1 MPLAVGLTLDDWG
14 RRLRETRL
22 RTRLRLIPLLM
33 CCFSGAAVAAGLPP
47 LVVSPDLV
55 KSRPGRPAGQPPAR
69 SPGTPPAQPPA
80 PARPSTTPGSSPAAV
95 PPPAGI
101 PAEPAADAAAAQSAP
116 LAAGATDIR
125 AQQIRGTRA
134 VELVAEGNA
143 ELRRDG
149 ILLSADRLTY
159 SELTDEAR
167 AEGNVL
173 LAQGTDRVEGPR
185 ANLKIAE
192 QVGEFEAPQYR
203 FSRRSDPVPGEP
215 VREISGSGHASV
227 MRFEGEN
234 HYRLE
239 NATWST
245 CQADDPDW
253 YIKARDLE
261 LDYDR
266 EVGVV
271 RGGSVIFQD
280 VPIFWWPWAEFP
292 LVGQRQSGF
301 LAPTV
306 GVSNKAGVD
315 ISVPYYWNL
324 APNYDAT
331 FAPRIMGRRGVQLG
345 GEFRYLTP
353 GYRGESR
360 VEWLPRDAVTGEER
374 ALGSVQHQQ
383 RITPNLYGSLDLN
396 AVSDDQYFEDLSS
409 RLSVASQVNLL
420 REGRLSYVASDWW
433 SASALVQSYQTLSG
447 EDPYRRLPQLLL
459 NANRQDMAAG
469 TVLGFRGEY
478 VQFEHTDSRKPE
490 GSRFTLYPQ
499 LSLPFERPGYYV
511 TPKIGVHHTQYA
523 LDRDLAGE
531 SRSIT
536 RSLPI
541 FTLDSGLNFERDTT
555 LFAREY
561 LQTLEPRIYYVR
573 TPYRNQDD
581 IPVFDTARFD
591 FGFAQIF
598 SENLYAGGDR
608 IADANQ
614 VTAAV
619 TSRLIDPGS
628 GAERMRATIG
638 QRYYFDDQRVTLPG
652 EPRRSGRRADMLAAF
667 SGRVTT
673 SSSIDSAW
681 QYNPRDQ
688 LTERF
693 NFTVRY
699 QPEFA
704 KALNLGY
711 RYSREVLQDLD
722 LSGQWPLG
730 GGWYGVARVTRSLKE
745 NRITETIAGIEYDGG
760 CWVVRSAVHRFATNP
775 DDVTEALFLQ
785 LELNG
790 LASVG
795 SSPVNLLKR
804 SVAGYGKI
812 NEPVSDRV
820 FGAY

>member
-1 MPLAVGLTLDDWG
+1 
-14 RRLRETRL
+14 
-22 RTRLRLIPLLM
+22 M

-55 KSRPGRPAGQPPAR
+55 KSRPERPAGQAPAQSPDAPEVQAQPSAPAR
-69 SPGTPPAQPPA
+69 SLPTPE
-80 PARPSTTPGSSPAAV
+80 S
-95 PPPAGI
+95 PPPAVALPPVGT
-101 PAEPAADAAAAQSAP
+101 PAEPAAGAAPAESGP
-116 LAAGATDIR
+116 IAAGATEIR
-125 AQQIRGTRA
+125 AQQISGTRA

-173 LAQGTDRVEGPR
+173 VAQGTDRVEGPR

-203 FSRRSDPVPGEP
+203 FSRRSDPAPGEP
-215 VREISGSGHASV
+215 VREISGSGHADV
-227 MRFEGEN
+227 MHFEGEN
-234 HYRLE
+234 QYRLE

-292 LVGQRQSGF
+292 LVAQRQSGF
-301 LAPTV
+301 LSPTV

-331 FAPRIMGRRGVQLG
+331 FAPRFMGRRGVQLG

-383 RITPNLYGSLDLN
+383 QITPNLYGSLDLN

-469 TVLGFRGEY
+469 TVFGFRGEY

-511 TPKIGVHHTQYA
+511 TPKIGVHHTQYG

-531 SRSIT
+531 SDSIT
-536 RSLPI
+536 RTLPI
-541 FTLDSGLNFERDTT
+541 FTLDSGLLFERDTT
-555 LFAREY
+555 LFARDY

-619 TSRLIDPGS
+619 TSRLIDPGT

-652 EPRRSGRRADMLAAF
+652 EPRRNGRRADMLAAF

-693 NFTVRY
+693 NFAVRY

-711 RYSREVLQDLD
+711 RYSREVLEDLD

-745 NRITETIAGIEYDGG
+745 NRITETIAGLEYDGG

-775 DDVTEALFLQ
+775 DDVTEALFVQ

>member
-1 MPLAVGLTLDDWG
+1 M
-14 RRLRETRL
+14 
-22 RTRLRLIPLLM
+22 
-33 CCFSGAAVAAGLPP
+33 AAGLPP

-55 KSRPGRPAGQPPAR
+55 KSRPERPAGQAPAP
-69 SPGTPPAQPPA
+69 SPEVPEVQQPPA
-80 PARPSTTPGSSPAAV
+80 AAKPSTPPESPAAAV
-95 PPPAGI
+95 LPPAVT
-101 PAEPAADAAAAQSAP
+101 PAEPAAAAAPAKSAP
-116 LAAGATDIR
+116 IAAGATEIR
-125 AQQIRGTRA
+125 AQQISGTRA
-134 VELVAEGNA
+134 VELVAEGKA

-203 FSRRSDPVPGEP
+203 FSRRSDPAPGEP
-215 VREISGSGHASV
+215 VREISGSGHADV
-227 MRFEGEN
+227 LHFEGEN
-234 HYRLE
+234 QYRLE

-292 LVGQRQSGF
+292 LVAQRQSGF
-301 LAPTV
+301 LSPTV

-315 ISVPYYWNL
+315 VSVPYYWNL

-331 FAPRIMGRRGVQLG
+331 FAPRFMGRRGVQLG

-353 GYRGESR
+353 GYRGQSR

-383 RITPNLYGSLDLN
+383 QITPHLYGSLDLN
-396 AVSDDQYFEDLSS
+396 GVSDDQYFEDLSS

-469 TVLGFRGEY
+469 TVFGFRGEY
-478 VQFEHTDSRKPE
+478 VQFEHSDSRKPE

-531 SRSIT
+531 SDSIT
-536 RSLPI
+536 RTLPI
-541 FTLDSGLNFERDTT
+541 FTLDSGLRFERDTT
-555 LFAREY
+555 LFARDY

-619 TSRLIDPGS
+619 TSRLIDPGT
-628 GAERMRATIG
+628 GAERMRATLG
-638 QRYYFDDQRVTLPG
+638 QRYYFDDQRVALPG
-652 EPRRSGRRADMLAAF
+652 EPRRGERRADMLAAF

-681 QYNPRDQ
+681 QYNPREQ

-711 RYSREVLQDLD
+711 RYSREVLEDLD

-730 GGWYGVARVTRSLKE
+730 RGWYGVARVTRSLKE
-745 NRITETIAGIEYDGG
+745 NRITETIAGLEYDGG

-775 DDVTEALFLQ
+775 DDVTEALFVQ

>member
-1 MPLAVGLTLDDWG
+1 M
-14 RRLRETRL
+14 
-22 RTRLRLIPLLM
+22 
-33 CCFSGAAVAAGLPP
+33 
-47 LVVSPDLV
+47 
-55 KSRPGRPAGQPPAR
+55 
-69 SPGTPPAQPPA
+69 
-80 PARPSTTPGSSPAAV
+80 
-95 PPPAGI
+95 
-101 PAEPAADAAAAQSAP
+101 
-116 LAAGATDIR
+116 AAGATEVR
-125 AQQIRGTRA
+125 AQQISGTRA

-143 ELRRDG
+143 ELRREG
-149 ILLSADRLTY
+149 IVLSADRLTY
-159 SELTDEAR
+159 NELTDEAR

-173 LAQGTDRVEGPR
+173 LAQGPDRVEGPR

-203 FSRRSDPVPGEP
+203 FSRRSDPAPGEA
-215 VREISGSGHASV
+215 VREISGSGHADV
-227 MRFEGEN
+227 LHFEGEN

-292 LVGQRQSGF
+292 LVAQRQSGF
-301 LAPTV
+301 LSPTV

-331 FAPRIMGRRGVQLG
+331 FAPRFMGRRGVQLG

-383 RITPNLYGSLDLN
+383 RITPHLYGSLDLN

-433 SASALVQSYQTLSG
+433 SASALVQSYQTLFG

-469 TVLGFRGEY
+469 TVFGFRGEY
-478 VQFEHTDSRKPE
+478 VQFEHSDSRKPE

-523 LDRDLAGE
+523 LDRDLTGK
-531 SRSIT
+531 SDSIT

-614 VTAAV
+614 ITAAV
-619 TSRLIDPGS
+619 TSRLIDPGT
-628 GAERMRATIG
+628 GAERMRATVG

-652 EPRRSGRRADMLAAF
+652 EPRRDGRRADMLAAF

-673 SSSIDSAW
+673 NSWIDSAW

-693 NFTVRY
+693 NFKVRY

-711 RYSREVLQDLD
+711 RYSREVLEDLD

-745 NRITETIAGIEYDGG
+745 NRITETIAGVEYDGG

>member
-1 MPLAVGLTLDDWG
+1 M
-14 RRLRETRL
+14 
-22 RTRLRLIPLLM
+22 
-33 CCFSGAAVAAGLPP
+33 AAGLPP

-55 KSRPGRPAGQPPAR
+55 KSRPERPAGQAPAQSPDAPEVQAQPSAPAR
-69 SPGTPPAQPPA
+69 SLPTPE
-80 PARPSTTPGSSPAAV
+80 S
-95 PPPAGI
+95 PPPAVALPPVGT
-101 PAEPAADAAAAQSAP
+101 PAEPAAGAAPAESGP
-116 LAAGATDIR
+116 IAAGATEIR
-125 AQQIRGTRA
+125 AQQISGTRA

-173 LAQGTDRVEGPR
+173 VAQGTDRVEGPR

-203 FSRRSDPVPGEP
+203 FSRRSDPAPGEP
-215 VREISGSGHASV
+215 VREISGSGHADV
-227 MRFEGEN
+227 MHFEGEN
-234 HYRLE
+234 QYRLE

-292 LVGQRQSGF
+292 LVAQRQSGF
-301 LAPTV
+301 LSPTV

-331 FAPRIMGRRGVQLG
+331 FAPRFMGRRGVQLG

-383 RITPNLYGSLDLN
+383 QITPNLYGSLDLN

-469 TVLGFRGEY
+469 TVFGFRGEY

-511 TPKIGVHHTQYA
+511 TPKIGVHHTQYG

-531 SRSIT
+531 SDSIT
-536 RSLPI
+536 RTLPI
-541 FTLDSGLNFERDTT
+541 FTLDSGLLFERDTT
-555 LFAREY
+555 LFARDY

-619 TSRLIDPGS
+619 TSRLIDPGT

-652 EPRRSGRRADMLAAF
+652 EPRRNGRRADMLAAF

-693 NFTVRY
+693 NFAVRY

-711 RYSREVLQDLD
+711 RYSREVLEDLD

-745 NRITETIAGIEYDGG
+745 NRITETIAGLEYDGG

-775 DDVTEALFLQ
+775 DDVTEALFVQ

>member
-1 MPLAVGLTLDDWG
+1 M
-14 RRLRETRL
+14 
-22 RTRLRLIPLLM
+22 
-33 CCFSGAAVAAGLPP
+33 
-47 LVVSPDLV
+47 
-55 KSRPGRPAGQPPAR
+55 
-69 SPGTPPAQPPA
+69 
-80 PARPSTTPGSSPAAV
+80 

-101 PAEPAADAAAAQSAP
+101 PAEPAAGAAAAESAP
-116 LAAGATDIR
+116 IAAGATDIR

-215 VREISGSGHASV
+215 VREISGSGQADV

-301 LAPTV
+301 LSPTV

-315 ISVPYYWNL
+315 ISAPYYWNL

-331 FAPRIMGRRGVQLG
+331 FAPRFMGRRGVQLG

-459 NANRQDMAAG
+459 NANRQDLPAG
-469 TVLGFRGEY
+469 TVFGFRGEY
-478 VQFEHTDSRKPE
+478 VQFEHADSRKPE

-523 LDRDLAGE
+523 LDRDLTGE

-555 LFAREY
+555 LFARDY

-608 IADANQ
+608 IADADQ

-628 GAERMRATIG
+628 GAERMRATLG

-745 NRITETIAGIEYDGG
+745 NRITETIAGVEYDGG

>member
-1 MPLAVGLTLDDWG
+1 
-14 RRLRETRL
+14 
-22 RTRLRLIPLLM
+22 M
-33 CCFSGAAVAAGLPP
+33 CCFSGAAVAAGLPR

-55 KSRPGRPAGQPPAR
+55 KSRPERPAGQAPAR
-69 SPGTPPAQPPA
+69 SAEAPEVQAPPPA
-80 PARPSTTPGSSPAAV
+80 PARPSTTPESPPAAV
-95 PPPAGI
+95 PPAAGV
-101 PAEPAADAAAAQSAP
+101 PAEPAADPAAAESP
-116 LAAGATDIR
+116 PIAAGSTEIR
-125 AQQIRGTRA
+125 AQQISGTRA

-159 SELTDEAR
+159 NELTDEAR

-192 QVGEFEAPQYR
+192 QVGEFEAPEYR
-203 FSRRSDPVPGEP
+203 FSRRSDPAPGEP
-215 VREISGSGHASV
+215 VREISGSGHADV
-227 MRFEGEN
+227 MHFEGEN

-292 LVGQRQSGF
+292 LVAQRQSGF
-301 LAPTV
+301 LSPTV

-331 FAPRIMGRRGVQLG
+331 FAPRFMGRRGVQLG

-469 TVLGFRGEY
+469 TVFGFRGEY
-478 VQFEHTDSRKPE
+478 VQFEHSDSRKAE

-531 SRSIT
+531 SDSIT
-536 RSLPI
+536 RTLPI
-541 FTLDSGLNFERDTT
+541 FTLDSGLHFERDTT
-555 LFAREY
+555 LFARDY

-619 TSRLIDPGS
+619 TSRLIDPGT
-628 GAERMRATIG
+628 GAERLRATVG

-652 EPRRSGRRADMLAAF
+652 EPRRGGRRADMLAAF

-681 QYNPRDQ
+681 QYNPREQ

-711 RYSREVLQDLD
+711 RYSREVLEDLD

-730 GGWYGVARVTRSLKE
+730 RGWYGVARVTRSLKE
-745 NRITETIAGIEYDGG
+745 NRITETIAGLEYDGG

-775 DDVTEALFLQ
+775 DDVTEALFVQ

-820 FGAY
+820 FGVY

>member
-1 MPLAVGLTLDDWG
+1 
-14 RRLRETRL
+14 
-22 RTRLRLIPLLM
+22 M
-33 CCFSGAAVAAGLPP
+33 CCFSGGAAAAGLPP

-55 KSRPGRPAGQPPAR
+55 KSRPERPAGQAPAR
-69 SPGTPPAQPPA
+69 SPDTLPLPA
-80 PARPSTTPGSSPAAV
+80 PSPAPTKPSTTPGSLPTAV

-101 PAEPAADAAAAQSAP
+101 PAEPAAGAAAAESAP
-116 LAAGATDIR
+116 IAAGATDIR

-215 VREISGSGHASV
+215 VREISGSGQADV

-301 LAPTV
+301 LSPTV

-315 ISVPYYWNL
+315 ISAPYYWNL

-331 FAPRIMGRRGVQLG
+331 FAPRFMGRRGVQLG

-459 NANRQDMAAG
+459 NANRQDLPAG
-469 TVLGFRGEY
+469 TVFGFRGEY
-478 VQFEHTDSRKPE
+478 VQFEHADSRKPE

-523 LDRDLAGE
+523 LDRDLTGE

-555 LFAREY
+555 LFARDY

-608 IADANQ
+608 IADADQ

-628 GAERMRATIG
+628 GAERMRATLG

-745 NRITETIAGIEYDGG
+745 NRITETIAGVEYDGG